1 MPRRKSEKTV
11 LEEARARFKLAEE
24 AERENRKEAKIDLE
38 FAAGQQWS
46 KDDQDRRNQS
56 GAGKRPCLV
65 FNKLTGPLNMVSNE
79 ARQNQPGLEVH
90 PVDMSGDTDT
100 AEVYEGLIRHIEYVS
115 KADEVYETA
124 LEQAT
129 RGGFGVFKV
138 TKHHC
143 GGKTF
148 DMELKI
154 ERIPNQFSVY
164 VDPFAKRADR
174 SDMNW
179 CFETELIP
187 KAEYKAKYHQS
198 EVVQLNFYEG
208 LINPTDGWVTDEG
221 VRVAHYWHVDIEQRK
236 LLGIQ
241 WPDGRV
247 TAEYEDELP
256 DTLPDGLQY
265 AADADGKAL
274 ERDEEV
280 RRVFCTTTNGVE
292 VLDETEWEGQWI
304 PYLFVPGEELFIG
317 EKRYLFSLIRFARDP
332 QKLYNFY
339 RSSEAETV
347 MLGTKAPWVG
357 VKGAFRDPRWASAN
371 SMPWAYLEY
380 EPVDIAGSPAPP
392 PSRNIAEPPIQA
404 LSVGAAQAAD
414 DIKSTTNVFDAAL
427 GARSNETSGVAIQ
440 RRQNQSGV
448 ANFHF
453 TDNLHRAIQHCGEIL
468 CDLIPKIYDMPRQV
482 RVLGEDKK
490 QQIVLVNQKYQDE
503 KGVDRN
509 YDLSAGK
516 YDVTISV
523 GPSYTTQRQEAFET
537 LTNFAQAYPQLLQV
551 AGDLIFQYSDMPG
564 AEKIAE
570 RLQKMLPPQLQEQPE
585 GQPQIP
591 PEMQAQIQQMAG
603 ENAQL
608 KQLVQTQAQEIA
620 TKKVETDSREAI
632 ELAKI
637 EQADREAALTA
648 SLKNRELD
656 IKTAEISEKL
666 TSVESIALLRG
677 ELDYI
682 KMQIANMATGAAAE
696 QAAEQMAVRQAFEP
710 PEAQAQGAGP
720 AQEEPA
726 APAV

>member
-1 MPRRKSEKTV
+1 MARRKSEKAV

-24 AERENRKEAKIDLE
+24 AELENRKEAKIDLE

-46 KDDQDRRNQS
+46 KDDQDRRNAS
-56 GAGKRPCLV
+56 GTGKRPCLV
-65 FNKLTGPLNMVSNE
+65 FNKLTGPLNMISNE
-79 ARQNQPGLEVH
+79 ARMNQPGIEVH

-100 AEVYEGLIRHIEYVS
+100 ADVYEGLIRHIEYVS

-124 LEQAT
+124 LEQAA

-138 TKHHC
+138 VKRHC
-143 GGKTF
+143 EGKTF
-148 DMELKI
+148 DQDLFI

-179 CFETELIP
+179 CFETELLS
-187 KAEYKAKYHQS
+187 KEEYKARYGQT
-198 EVVQLNFYEG
+198 EVTQLNFYEG
-208 LINPTDGWVTDEG
+208 ILNPTEGWVSHEG
-221 VRVAHYWHVDIEQRK
+221 VRIAHYWRVDTEQRT
-236 LLGIQ
+236 LVGVQ
-241 WPDGRV
+241 WPDGRI

-256 DTLPDGLQY
+256 QTLPEGLRFALDKDGQP
-265 AADADGKAL
+265 L
-274 ERDEEV
+274 EREMDE
-280 RRVFCTTTNGVE
+280 RRVRCATINGVE
-292 VLDETEWEGQWI
+292 VLDSIEWEGQWI
-304 PYLFVPGEELFIG
+304 PFLFVPGEELWIG

-347 MLGTKAPWVG
+347 MLGTKAPWIG
-357 VKGAFRDPRWASAN
+357 VKGAFRDSRWASAN

-380 EPVDIAGSPAPP
+380 EPIDIAGSPAPP
-392 PSRNIAEPPIQA
+392 PQRNVAEPPIQA
-404 LSVGAAQAAD
+404 LTIGAAQAAD
-414 DIKSTTNVFDAAL
+414 DIKSTTNVYDASL
-427 GARSNETSGVAIQ
+427 GARSNETSGIAIQ

-453 TDNLHRAIQHCGEIL
+453 VDNLNRSIRHCGEIL
-468 CDLIPKIYDMPRQV
+468 CDMIPKIYDVPRQV
-482 RVLGEDKK
+482 RVLGEDRK
-490 QQIVLVNQKYQDE
+490 QQIVMVNQRYMDD
-503 KGVDRN
+503 KGVERN

-516 YDVTISV
+516 YDVTITV
-523 GPSYTTQRQEAFET
+523 GPSYTTQRQEAFDT
-537 LTNFAQAYPQLLQV
+537 LTQFAQAYPQLLQV

-608 KQLVQTQAQEIA
+608 KQLVEQQGREIA
-620 TKKVETDSREAI
+620 IKKAETDSREAI

-637 EQADREAALTA
+637 EQADREAALSA
-648 SLKNRELD
+648 SVKNRELD
-656 IKTAEISEKL
+656 LKAAELHETLSS
-666 TSVESIALLRG
+666 TESMALMKS

-710 PEAQAQGAGP
+710 PEAQAQGP